1 MNAETLKLLVQKIQE
16 RDEKLKLLLIEIENI
31 KRSKETINI
40 GGVLLEYHEEGV
52 QDIELYKEQLPG

>member
-16 RDEKLKLLLIEIENI
+16 RDEKIKLLLIEIENI